1 MSDEL
6 SLRQRAIRLKL
17 AGWSVSGICHRLER
31 SRDWFYKWWSR
42 YTDEGAAGLRER
54 SCAPQ
59 TASRICPSEIRQ
71 TILAI
76 RDRLMRRHGPRER
89 YRLAGAPTIR
99 YELACL
105 GYEML
110 PSLRTIERVLQT
122 EGRTSPAFRP
132 QPQAASSDYPGRL
145 ATRSNQLHQLDLIG
159 PRYLKGSRRH
169 WFFLVYRDVYDHALY
184 VEFQPK
190 PKMENVLDFVVHAWQ
205 RLGLPE
211 RLQVDNSELFGLTSH
226 PGALSRFVRLA
237 LWVGVELT
245 FIPEHEPWRNGAIE
259 WFNGWLQ
266 ERMLSIPLRS
276 PTQVRHEVAA
286 MMTTCWD
293 EHIHPHLN
301 FQTTTQVRRGPD
313 RPHLAARFQR
323 AATTPAGDH
332 RPRDVYSPR
341 AALGAYHDFGHQVQR
356 RQTVGASLCPGSALY
371 AHHDA
376 QSLLSGLSSQAIR
389 VPVCGQTKTV
399 SDLMAVIFRQV
410 LSALK

>member
-6 SLRQRAIRLKL
+6 HLRQRAIRLKL
-17 AGWSVSGICHRLER
+17 AGWSVSGICRRLER
-31 SRDWFYKWWSR
+31 SRDWFYKWWSC

-54 SCAPQ
+54 SRAPQ
-59 TASRICPSEIRQ
+59 TASRVWPSEMRQ
-71 TILAI
+71 AILAI

-132 QPQAASSDYPGRL
+132 QAQAVSSDYPGRP

-169 WFFLVYRDVYDHALY
+169 WFFLVYRDVYDHAIY
-184 VEFQPK
+184 VEFQPN
-190 PKMENVLDFVVHAWQ
+190 PKMENVLEFVVHAWQ

-276 PTQVRHEVAA
+276 STQVRREVAA
-286 MMTTCWD
+286 MMTTCWE
-293 EHIHPHLN
+293 EHIHPRLN
-301 FQTTTQVRRGPD
+301 FRTTTQARRGLTGRTLPYD
-313 RPHLAARFQR
+313 FNAHRQPLPVAIGRVVFIRRVRPSGRI
-323 AATTPAGDH
+323 TI
-332 RPRDVYSPR
+332 
-341 AALGAYHDFGHQVQR
+341 LGIKFN
-356 RQTVGASLCPGSALY
+356 VGKRL
-371 AHHDA
+371 AHHYILA
-376 QSLLSGLSSQAIR
+376 RLYTR
-389 VPVCGQTKTV
+389 TMT
-399 SDLMAVIFRQV
+399 
-410 LSALK
+410 LKVYYHGRLRKQFVFPFVGKLKL